1 LVYKSWNNVRIL
13 FATVARVPMACLIGV
28 SSMTRG
34 YLEIAEKFSWAFIK
48 NEDGDGDIIIG
59 SRFREE
65 IIGVSI

>member
-1 LVYKSWNNVRIL
+1 
-13 FATVARVPMACLIGV
+13 MACLIGV